1 MNYCAV
7 TRPVAC
13 FLLAI
18 ILTTPLQRAHAE
30 LPDLGGNAFNTITPE
45 KEKQLG
51 DVMMRQ
57 TRGSL
62 PMVYDPLLDEYINS
76 LGNKLV
82 ARAND
87 VKFPFRFYWVNN
99 KNINA
104 FATLGGNITSHT
116 GTLAVAARQDNLI
129 STATVF
135 CLLGCNWPQALELS
149 ERCFELVDQRH
160 GNSSSPSPLLPNA
173 DRVLQQLHDA
183 GIQLAVISND
193 TRSGIQSFLNH
204 HGLSDR
210 FSDCWSADDQP
221 RKPNPAAV
229 HQLCQRLNLTPERCA
244 LIGDAET
251 DLSMARTAGIGC
263 VIGYLGG
270 WAKQP
275 ELPSAIYLLT
285 DWDELG
291 LITTP

>member
-1 MNYCAV
+1 MAMLMLRDVPIGTFDGVLFDKDGTLSHSEPHLQELAEARIRTAV
-7 TRPVAC
+7 D
-13 FLLAI
+13 LW
-18 ILTTPLQRAHAE
+18 RATGQSPN
-30 LPDLGGNAFNTITPE
+30 PDL
-45 KEKQLG
+45 
-51 DVMMRQ
+51 R
-57 TRGSL
+57 
-62 PMVYDPLLDEYINS
+62 PLLN
-76 LGNKLV
+76 
-82 ARAND
+82 RAFGLEN
-87 VKFPFRFYWVNN
+87 
-99 KNINA
+99 
-104 FATLGGNITSHT
+104 GGLHPA

-160 GNSSSPSPLLPNA
+160 SNSSSPSPLLPHA
-173 DRVLQQLHDA
+173 ERVLQRLHEA

-193 TRSGIQSFLNH
+193 TRSGIEGFIKH

-229 HQLCQRLNLTPERCA
+229 HQLCQRLNLTPERCV

-251 DLSMARTAGIGC
+251 DLAMARHAGIGSA
-263 VIGYLGG
+263 IGYHGG

-275 ELPSAIYLLT
+275 KLPSAEHLLM
-285 DWDELG
+285 DWNELEVSP
-291 LITTP
+291 TP

>member
-1 MNYCAV
+1 MATLMLRGAPIGNYDGVLFDKDGTLSHSEPHLQALAEARIRTAV
-7 TRPVAC
+7 DLWSATRQSPN
-13 FLLAI
+13 
-18 ILTTPLQRAHAE
+18 
-30 LPDLGGNAFNTITPE
+30 PDL
-45 KEKQLG
+45 
-51 DVMMRQ
+51 R
-57 TRGSL
+57 
-62 PMVYDPLLDEYINS
+62 PLLS
-76 LGNKLV
+76 
-82 ARAND
+82 RAFGLEN
-87 VKFPFRFYWVNN
+87 
-99 KNINA
+99 
-104 FATLGGNITSHT
+104 GGLHPA

-135 CLLGCNWPQALELS
+135 CLLGCGWPQALELS

-173 DRVLQQLHDA
+173 DPVLQRLHDA

-221 RKPNPAAV
+221 RKPHPAAV

-251 DLSMARTAGIGC
+251 DLSMARTAGIVC

-275 ELPSAIYLLT
+275 KLPSAEHLLV
-285 DWDELG
+285 DWNELEVSP
-291 LITTP
+291 TP

>member
-1 MNYCAV
+1 MAMLMLRGV
-7 TRPVAC
+7 PIGTFDGVLFDKDGTLSHSEPH
-13 FLLAI
+13 LLK
-18 ILTTPLQRAHAE
+18 LAE
-30 LPDLGGNAFNTITPE
+30 ARIDAALDLWSTLGQSPNPE
-45 KEKQLG
+45 L
-51 DVMMRQ
+51 R
-57 TRGSL
+57 
-62 PMVYDPLLDEYINS
+62 PLLS
-76 LGNKLV
+76 
-82 ARAND
+82 RAFGLED
-87 VKFPFRFYWVNN
+87 
-99 KNINA
+99 
-104 FATLGGNITSHT
+104 GGLHPA

-135 CLLGCNWPQALELS
+135 CLLGCGWPQALELS

-173 DRVLQQLHDA
+173 DRVLQRLHDA

-251 DLSMARTAGIGC
+251 DLSMAQTAGIDC

-275 ELPSAIYLLT
+275 KLPSAEHLLM
-285 DWDELG
+285 DWNELEVS
-291 LITTP
+291 TTP

>member
-1 MNYCAV
+1 MAQ
-7 TRPVAC
+7 
-13 FLLAI
+13 LLLKGHPI
-18 ILTTPLQRAHAE
+18 GNFQGVLFDKDGTLSHSEPHLQELAE
-30 LPDLGGNAFNTITPE
+30 ARIRTALDLWSATGQSPNPDL
-45 KEKQLG
+45 
-51 DVMMRQ
+51 R
-57 TRGSL
+57 
-62 PMVYDPLLDEYINS
+62 PLLS
-76 LGNKLV
+76 
-82 ARAND
+82 RAFGLEN
-87 VKFPFRFYWVNN
+87 
-99 KNINA
+99 
-104 FATLGGNITSHT
+104 GGLHPA
-116 GTLAVAARQDNLI
+116 GTLAVAARQDNMI
-129 STATVF
+129 SMATVF
-135 CLLGCNWPQALELS
+135 CLLGCGWPQALELS

-160 GNSSSPSPLLPNA
+160 STSPSPSPLLPHA
-173 DRVLQQLHDA
+173 DRLLQRLHDA

-221 RKPNPAAV
+221 RKPDPAAV

-275 ELPSAIYLLT
+275 ELPSATHRLT
-285 DWDELG
+285 DWDEVG

>member
-1 MNYCAV
+1 MAMLMLRGV
-7 TRPVAC
+7 PIGTFDGVLFDKDGTLSHSEPH
-13 FLLAI
+13 LLK
-18 ILTTPLQRAHAE
+18 LAE
-30 LPDLGGNAFNTITPE
+30 ARIDAALDLWSTLGQSPNPE
-45 KEKQLG
+45 L
-51 DVMMRQ
+51 R
-57 TRGSL
+57 
-62 PMVYDPLLDEYINS
+62 PLLS
-76 LGNKLV
+76 
-82 ARAND
+82 RAFGLED
-87 VKFPFRFYWVNN
+87 
-99 KNINA
+99 
-104 FATLGGNITSHT
+104 GGLHPA

-135 CLLGCNWPQALELS
+135 CLLGRSWPEALNLA
-149 ERCFELVDQRH
+149 ERCFDRVDQTVA
-160 GNSSSPSPLLPNA
+160 NDCPVSPLLPHA
-173 DRVLQQLHDA
+173 GRALERLQTGALK
-183 GIQLAVISND
+183 LAVISND
-193 TRSGIQSFLNH
+193 TRSGIEGFIKH

-275 ELPSAIYLLT
+275 KLPSAEHLLV
-285 DWDELG
+285 DWNELEVSP
-291 LITTP
+291 TP